1 MTLALHSETIETFE
15 PVSPVVR
22 SKAHDGVDDAA
33 SSFHAIGS
41 VARFA
46 QHETIFAE
54 GDSADCV
61 YKVLTG
67 AVRLC
72 KMLADGRRQI
82 IDFAL
87 PGDYFGF
94 EMDREHA
101 STAEALGQAIVLRCQ
116 RSRLERL
123 ERERQDVR
131 ASLMHTLRRD
141 LWAAQNHLLMLGR
154 QTAKERV
161 ASFLLLMAQRRKPDG
176 CKAIEVPMS
185 RQDIADYLGLTI
197 ETVCRAL
204 SELKKTGVIAVPNR
218 HQIVV
223 RNLNVLKNMALGEE

>member
-1 MTLALHSETIETFE
+1 MSLALHSATLNDFQNNALASVPQNHNLGNDE
-15 PVSPVVR
+15 SP
-22 SKAHDGVDDAA
+22 
-33 SSFHAIGS
+33 SFHTIGT
-41 VARFA
+41 VAHFGA
-46 QHETIFAE
+46 HETIFAE
-54 GDSADCV
+54 GDTANCV
-61 YKVLTG
+61 YKVLSG

-82 IDFAL
+82 TDFAL
-87 PGDYFGF
+87 TGDHFGF
-94 EMDREHA
+94 EWGREHA
-101 STAEALGQAIVLRCQ
+101 ITAEALGPVVALRCP

-131 ASLMHTLRRD
+131 ESLMHMLRRD

-161 ASFLLLMAQRRKPDG
+161 ASFLLLMAERRKTNGQKTID
-176 CKAIEVPMS
+176 VPMS

-204 SELKKTGVIAVPNR
+204 SELKKARVIAVPNR
-218 HQIVV
+218 HQIVI
-223 RNLNVLKNMALGEE
+223 RNVDILETMALGEE